1 MVSRGLEIFK
11 NCRTSFEK
19 KFGWQFSIPPQFW
32 KAFGYNT
39 TDNGMTKHLKDYLN
53 VLLWIICSDGPA
65 GFEKKKF
72 GRWFPIR
79 PRIFRA
85 TYISSTTN
93 VTANQASTGTIKGA
107 SKSSILLSCAYQIFP
122 LMLLLLHALIHE
134 HVQLCKS
141 CCN

>member
-1 MVSRGLEIFK
+1 MWDVISGRSLKRFD
-11 NCRTSFEK
+11 K
-19 KFGWQFSIPPQFW
+19 KFGCQFSNPPQLLGQQHNQ
-32 KAFGYNT
+32 AS
-39 TDNGMTKHLKDYLN
+39 LRLPSCPSLN
-53 VLLWIICSDGPA
+53 NLFRRPCWVR
-65 GFEKKKF
+65 KKKF

-85 TYISSTTN
+85 TYISATTN